1 MSLLRG
7 PKMNAT
13 RRRQGGR
20 PQREAMFALS
30 GAVRHVFAIFA
41 GIRNPATDGG
51 TKAAGSLGGG
61 RRPVAA
67 GIAASTSR
75 HQRGFRPS
83 ARPGAGAGRG
93 GPRCLPRCGR
103 TRGRA
108 RRAGTAAHRNRVLV
122 GPDTPGAADQAGRW
136 RATGRSSRIRRFTSS
151 AYCPAASAPGW
162 GTCTSRAASRGPSTS
177 PRGFAPSTERRGISP
192 VLERASSNGDCHRGA
207 GRIL

>member
-1 MSLLRG
+1 MDADVASLVGAVEDADETGGCGAGWEDEGECKVSLLRG

-13 RRRQGGR
+13 RRRKGGR

-67 GIAASTSR
+67 GIATSTSR

-108 RRAGTAAHRNRVLV
+108 RRAGHGR
-122 GPDTPGAADQAGRW
+122 TPEPRAGRTGH
-136 RATGRSSRIRRFTSS
+136 TGRGRSGWTLASYRPIQPDPSIYLKRLLPRRF
-151 AYCPAASAPGW
+151 
-162 GTCTSRAASRGPSTS
+162 
-177 PRGFAPSTERRGISP
+177 
-192 VLERASSNGDCHRGA
+192 GA
-207 GRIL
+207 GVGHVHEPGGQ